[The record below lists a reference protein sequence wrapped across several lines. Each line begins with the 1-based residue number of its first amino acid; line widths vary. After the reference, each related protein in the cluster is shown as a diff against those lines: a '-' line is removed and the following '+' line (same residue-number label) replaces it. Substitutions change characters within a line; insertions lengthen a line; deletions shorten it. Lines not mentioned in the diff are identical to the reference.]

1 MNAVI
6 EHKTADVVETHNAPI
21 TPMEM
26 LDRAVTSGASV
37 ETLERLMNLQERWEK
52 NQARKAFDQAIAA
65 AKAGIPVIRKN
76 QKGHNS
82 RYADFA
88 AYARVV
94 DPIISKYGLSY
105 RFSTKQGD
113 RIVVTCILS
122 HEEGHYEEN
131 ELAGPA
137 DTSGNKNAIQAI
149 GSTLTYLQ
157 RYTLTQALG
166 LAASD
171 DDDANIADTATSPIT
186 DEQVKTIRKLMEDVG
201 ADTALFCKHIGVES
215 IPEIQASAFDKAI
228 AALEQKRRVRK

>member
-6 EHKTADVVETHNAPI
+6 EHKTTDVAETHNAPI

-65 AKAGIPVIRKN
+65 AKSEIPVIEKN
-76 QKGHNS
+76 RKGHNG

-88 AYARVV
+88 AYARVI

-105 RFSTKQGD
+105 RFSTKQAD
-113 RIVVTCILS
+113 RILVTCILS
-122 HEEGHYEEN
+122 HEAGHCEEN

-171 DDDANIADTATSPIT
+171 DDDANTADKSTSPLDADQIAKIRTLLDET
-186 DEQVKTIRKLMEDVG
+186 DSDIAK
-201 ADTALFCKHIGVES
+201 FCKYMGVES
-215 IPEIQASAFDKAI
+215 VAEIQASAFKRAV
-228 AALEQKRRVRK
+228 AVLENKKGAGK